1 VRRNFT
7 RNQKEQIVERARR
20 DGVVHCDGCGLALKP
35 GTYDVDHIIPEG
47 NRPAVDKLKPLTLAD
62 GQVLGN
68 ACCHRGEA
76 GKTNKDIK
84 AIAKGKRQYDGA
96 NGLKR
101 VKASIPS
108 RPKEHRPARDRLPM
122 LVRTHDIF
130 GRPIS
135 KEAI

>member
-101 VKASIPS
+101 VKQQIHSAGFATS
-108 RPKEHRPARDRLPM
+108 PKPVKLPM
-122 LVRTHDIF
+122 PGRRPMFAERT
-130 GRPIS
+130 
-135 KEAI
+135 E